1 MCVSI
6 QFNFVILAHS
16 IVFFTTLPSGRVF
29 FFANLKPWI
38 GHELLVGF
46 VLVWMIVDSEHL
58 LDEFSKLLA
67 RNKMSH
73 LERRVEAVGAFSLEL
88 PPP

>member
-46 VLVWMIVDSEHL
+46 MLLWMIVDSEHL
-58 LDEFSKLLA
+58 LEFFKLLA
-67 RNKMSH
+67 RNYMFH
-73 LERRVEAVGAFSLEL
+73 LGRRVEAVGAFSLEL
-88 PPP
+88 PPT